1 MTFAIC
7 LNVITATLSPK
18 FSRKLAE
25 FNKTQRGAQRPPER
39 KVMESKLN
47 NDYDAL
53 VSALTLAITAPT
65 KEKAQE
71 CAGMAEFFAESLTE
85 EEVITAKLE
94 ATIRLGINQA

>member
-1 MTFAIC
+1 MGL
-7 LNVITATLSPK
+7 LNIPLNCVNNAKGNIIDGKGVGT
-18 FSRKLAE
+18 
-25 FNKTQRGAQRPPER
+25 
-39 KVMESKLN
+39 VESKLN

-85 EEVITAKLE
+85 EEVMTAKLE
-94 ATIRLGINQA
+94 ATIKLGISQA